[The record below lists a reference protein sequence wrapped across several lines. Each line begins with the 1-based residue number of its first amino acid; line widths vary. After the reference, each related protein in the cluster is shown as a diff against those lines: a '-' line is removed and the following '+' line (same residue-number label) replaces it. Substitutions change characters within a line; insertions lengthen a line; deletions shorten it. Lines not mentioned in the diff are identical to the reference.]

1 MTRLEWLKNKHTEL
15 DKEID
20 ELEFQRAHNRTSE
33 LWALLKDLK
42 KQRLAIKTEML
53 EYDEEHLLE

>member
-1 MTRLEWLKNKHTEL
+1 MTRLEWLKNKHAEL

-20 ELEFQRAHNRTSE
+20 QLELQREHDRSTEF
-33 LWALLKDLK
+33 WALLKDLK

-53 EYDEEHLLE
+53 EYNEEHLLE